1 MWGGRAARSVC
12 WVQVAGRTAQWPD
25 PAAAHGAPN
34 LFYLK
39 ECTMRGP
46 HLGPWRALLIAAALG
61 MALMP
66 ALPTLAQ
73 SQCNPIIT
81 IDAPR
86 PNATVRGVTTFGG
99 WAVDQ
104 SVPSGSGISSV
115 QVVVDGLLGAGGT
128 LLGTAMPNP
137 RPDVDAALGRT
148 GSYGFTLNAD
158 LSSLSPGPHSFNVY
172 ATTGCGP
179 AYASVADTV
188 QPAGPL
194 LDVDVPTNGTTVSN
208 SQTVDIGGWSSGTQV
223 TVYLDGTAGQNVG
236 SAPVNKPRPDVA
248 QVMGQPSLANSGFD
262 VVWQVSGLSNGS
274 HTLNVQATGNGGSAT
289 QVIQLNVQGATAGSY
304 YTYGSAYNSYA
315 GGFTPSYNGYSSYST
330 GGYANPT
337 TAYTGYCN
345 PSYPTPNYLYPT
357 NLPCGGAQATGCNP
371 FFPTQSTLYP
381 TNLPCTAASAG
392 IYGGG
397 YPYYG
402 GGYYGGGY

>member
-1 MWGGRAARSVC
+1 
-12 WVQVAGRTAQWPD
+12 
-25 PAAAHGAPN
+25 
-34 LFYLK
+34 
-39 ECTMRGP
+39 MRLRLP
-46 HLGPWRALLIAAALG
+46 SSRWNWLPVFALLFG
-61 MALMP
+61 FMAPILP
-66 ALPTLAQ
+66 ASAQ
-73 SQCNPIIT
+73 GQCNPIIT
-81 IDAPR
+81 IDTPTA
-86 PNATVRGVTTFGG
+86 NANVQGSTLFGG
-99 WAVDQ
+99 WAVDMNA
-104 SVPSGSGISSV
+104 PTGSGITGV
-115 QVVVDGLLGAGGT
+115 QIVRDGLLGSGGT
-128 LLGTAMPNP
+128 VVGPANQVA
-137 RPDVDAALGRT
+137 RPDVDTALGRT
-148 GSYGFTLNAD
+148 GSYGF
-158 LSSLSPGPHSFNVY
+158 SLAVDMSGISAGQHTFYVY
-172 ATTGCGP
+172 ATTSCGP
-179 AYASVADTV
+179 AYASVTVNV
-188 QPAGPL
+188 QPAGL
-194 LDVDVPTNGTTVSN
+194 LLNVDVPTNGTTVSN
-208 SQTVDIGGWSSGTQV
+208 GQTVDIGGWSSGTQV
-223 TVYLDGTAGQNVG
+223 SVYLDGTAGQGQNVG